1 MDFIQRI
8 KGESSEP
15 MQIGQSQIDPKPTSK
30 SLAND
35 ESHILKDFANQ
46 NGHNRLQPQI
56 ILPKHTK
63 KQSKIVQAQ
72 MNKIAQVNVHFHGM
86 F

>member
-1 MDFIQRI
+1 
-8 KGESSEP
+8 
-15 MQIGQSQIDPKPTSK
+15 MQIGPNASDPKPAAK
-30 SLAND
+30 SLTND

-46 NGHNRLQPQI
+46 NGHTRLQPQI

-63 KQSKIVQAQ
+63 KQSKLVQAQ

-86 F
+86 FYSFFWSQPLSM